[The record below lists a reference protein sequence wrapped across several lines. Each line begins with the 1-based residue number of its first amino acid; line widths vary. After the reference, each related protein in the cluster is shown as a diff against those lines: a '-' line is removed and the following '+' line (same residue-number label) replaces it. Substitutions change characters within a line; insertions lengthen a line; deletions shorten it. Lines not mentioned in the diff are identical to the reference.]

1 MLSVCL
7 KCKKKTES
15 KNPQVVKTKN
25 GKIMF
30 FLSKWV
36 VFSNKNWRFT
46 KEQEADG
53 LLTRLG
59 IRPLIYNS
67 IKFWHY
73 YELSWFPKTLSLKSF
88 GNSWCNSYIIVY
100 YKQSGFISLV
110 VKGKLD
116 KTSKILKI
124 VWPLFSEKFSFE
136 LHFLINP

>member
-7 KCKKKTES
+7 KYKKKTES

-67 IKFWHY
+67 IKF
-73 YELSWFPKTLSLKSF
+73 
-88 GNSWCNSYIIVY
+88 
-100 YKQSGFISLV
+100 
-110 VKGKLD
+110 
-116 KTSKILKI
+116 
-124 VWPLFSEKFSFE
+124 
-136 LHFLINP
+136 